1 MDLRGQIGLSGRSR
15 MHVELVADPEQKTQD
30 ALNESRILVLGV
42 QVLLSFQ
49 FTCALEPAFEQLP
62 RSSQYLELGALAL
75 LMMAFVLFVAPAPNH
90 LLLWANDNGPT
101 LQRFVTMVIGIAL
114 MPFAGALTIDI
125 YISAARTLGS
135 TPGLILGSG
144 TLACAMFF
152 WYGVEAIDRQSNGH
166 KVRAQWRSRSMAEGK
181 RENPSIEE
189 KIQHALTDARVVLP
203 GAQALLGFQLV
214 GVLLGGFESLPSSSQ
229 RIHIASLILVTL
241 STILLMMPAAYHR
254 LVEHGE
260 ASEHFFRLIKSAVL
274 CSMVPLA
281 VGISG
286 DFYIIA
292 EKISE
297 SSLFAKSTTSL
308 LLATFFVL
316 WFGFGLIRKQ
326 SDDLMS

>member
-1 MDLRGQIGLSGRSR
+1 
-15 MHVELVADPEQKTQD
+15 VAEPKQKTQD

-62 RSSQYLELGALAL
+62 RSSQYLELGALVL
-75 LMMAFVLFVAPAPNH
+75 LMAAFGLFVAPAPNH
-90 LLLWANDNGPT
+90 LLIWADDNGPS
-101 LQRFVTMVIGIAL
+101 LQRFVTMVVGIAL
-114 MPFAGALTIDI
+114 MPFAGALAIDI

-135 TPGLILGSG
+135 TTGLILSSG
-144 TLACAMFF
+144 TLAFAVLF
-152 WYGVEAIDRQSNGH
+152 WYGVEAIHLQSNDH
-166 KVRAQWRSRSMAEGK
+166 KGRTRWRSRSMEGQSQ
-181 RENPSIEE
+181 NPSIEE

-229 RIHIASLILVTL
+229 LIHITSLILITL

-254 LVEHGE
+254 LVEDGE
-260 ASEHFFRLIKSAVL
+260 PSEHFFRVVKNAVL
-274 CSMVPLA
+274 SAMVPLA
-281 VGISG
+281 IGISG

-292 EKISE
+292 AKISG
-297 SSLFAKSTTSL
+297 SLFAKLTTSL

-316 WFGFGLIRKQ
+316 WFGFGLMRKKEQ
-326 SDDLMS
+326 